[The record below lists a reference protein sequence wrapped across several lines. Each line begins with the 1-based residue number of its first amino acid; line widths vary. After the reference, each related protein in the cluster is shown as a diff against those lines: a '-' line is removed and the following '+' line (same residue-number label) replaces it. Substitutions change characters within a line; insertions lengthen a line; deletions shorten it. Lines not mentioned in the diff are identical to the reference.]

1 MTPAAEKARMF
12 DDIEPISA
20 NRGEPL
26 HPRVRRLRDLS
37 LIVLAFRAGI
47 PLPTESQVTGLP
59 NDETLARIWADW
71 ESRHAQRTNTARPRD
86 ERARSERR
94 RLDGHFKTGAAPS
107 RWRTVVP
114 RTVSIVIRLLAR
126 WRIQRRRNSAS
137 R

>member
-1 MTPAAEKARMF
+1 MTSGLEDAGTSDNAVTVGKV
-12 DDIEPISA
+12 
-20 NRGEPL
+20 GWGPL

-37 LIVLAFRAGI
+37 LIVLAYRAGI
-47 PLPTESQVTGLP
+47 PVPTAAQIAGLPT
-59 NDETLARIWADW
+59 DDTLERIWADW
-71 ESRHAQRTNTARPRD
+71 ESRHAPTVDTGRPHG
-86 ERARSERR
+86 ERSRSERR
-94 RLDGHFKTGAAPS
+94 RLDERFETTAAPS

>member
-1 MTPAAEKARMF
+1 MTPVPEEAGML
-12 DDIEPISA
+12 DDIEPNRA
-20 NRGEPL
+20 MRGEPL

-47 PLPTESQVTGLP
+47 PLPTEAQVTGLP

-71 ESRHAQRTNTARPRD
+71 ESRHAQRSDTARPRG

-94 RLDGHFKTGAAPS
+94 RVDERFKTTPARS

-126 WRIQRRRNSAS
+126 WRIQRRRNLAS